1 MGQMTQPSVIA
12 LKNDGQST
20 TSRANPTRFSS
31 LKGKEKDVS
40 KKLLIHTYSTMKTE
54 DTEALGRYRAKSSRT
69 KPDRV
74 DRPVRTPRTFVHHQN
89 STQYCNTETVFF
101 SIFPFLQTNIPSQMW
116 PSGGKG
122 KHTFKMVQ
130 YRVVGFNMLPDII
143 YKLLKQR
150 LKTLLFGSQLTM
162 AHCDFLLTVGH
173 FISWLIGSLFMRPK
187 FNMSPF
193 QSQTIDPKL

>member
-101 SIFPFLQTNIPSQMW
+101 RYSPSSRPTSHLRCGQVEVRGSTPLRWCSIEQLGLTCYRTSSTN
-116 PSGGKG
+116 
-122 KHTFKMVQ
+122 
-130 YRVVGFNMLPDII
+130 Y
-143 YKLLKQR
+143 
-150 LKTLLFGSQLTM
+150 
-162 AHCDFLLTVGH
+162 
-173 FISWLIGSLFMRPK
+173 
-187 FNMSPF
+187 
-193 QSQTIDPKL
+193 